1 LKPARHPRGAWQAI
15 LIRKLSDAPYQPLAA
30 WGLATC
36 TLYLLQQVPGAGKY
50 NLHLESAAGLVL
62 FSKQCR
68 EPGML
73 ELYLNKPEELILRET
88 AAPGIVSDNEVKLKT
103 VYGGVCGSDL
113 RVYKGSIS
121 YAAYPLRPGHE
132 VLGVVIEAGK
142 NVTSR
147 VGTRVV
153 VIPNTFCGECEYCIR
168 GRTNICVHKTPLGVA
183 SDGLFAQEVIV
194 EAKYLVHVPDDIPD
208 DLAIL
213 IEPLAVTV
221 HALKKV
227 AVTKGK
233 SVAIIGCGTEGL
245 FSIALALH
253 AGADTTVIDVN
264 SSKFALARQ
273 LGDVRVLRPDEV
285 KDELFDIVVE
295 AAGVKSS
302 IEQAMQIVK
311 PGGEIVGIGISGE
324 KVDYPVMKIVRSE
337 ITIHGSIIY
346 TPADWSDAIRYI
358 QDPRFN
364 IGPVLSKIVPLNEY
378 HQAFA
383 DALSGDFA
391 KIVLRF

>member
-1 LKPARHPRGAWQAI
+1 
-15 LIRKLSDAPYQPLAA
+15 
-30 WGLATC
+30 
-36 TLYLLQQVPGAGKY
+36 
-50 NLHLESAAGLVL
+50 
-62 FSKQCR
+62 
-68 EPGML
+68 
-73 ELYLNKPEELILRET
+73 
-88 AAPGIVSDNEVKLKT
+88 
-103 VYGGVCGSDL
+103 
-113 RVYKGSIS
+113 
-121 YAAYPLRPGHE
+121 
-132 VLGVVIEAGK
+132 
-142 NVTSR
+142 
-147 VGTRVV
+147 
-153 VIPNTFCGECEYCIR
+153 
-168 GRTNICVHKTPLGVA
+168 
-183 SDGLFAQEVIV
+183 
-194 EAKYLVHVPDDIPD
+194 
-208 DLAIL
+208 
-213 IEPLAVTV
+213 
-221 HALKKV
+221 
-227 AVTKGK
+227 
-233 SVAIIGCGTEGL
+233 
-245 FSIALALH
+245 
-253 AGADTTVIDVN
+253 
-264 SSKFALARQ
+264 